1 MDKKTYINILMD
13 SLVKKES
20 LIDELI
26 ILTRLQGEI
35 FETMPLDLEKLDDS
49 LSEKEIKIEQLNQLD
64 DGFEKVF
71 LHIKDELST
80 NRLENKEQIIKLQ
93 ELISGIVEK
102 SAKLEIMEK
111 KNKNQF
117 SIAFMNKRKEIG
129 KSKVSNNVVS
139 NYYKNMSNQVQGQ
152 SYFLDKKK

>member
-1 MDKKTYINILMD
+1 MDKDTYINILMD

-26 ILTRLQGEI
+26 ILTRLQSEI

-93 ELISGIVEK
+93 ELISGVVEK
-102 SAKLEIMEK
+102 STKLEIMEK

-117 SIAFMNKRKEIG
+117 SIAFMHKRKEIG